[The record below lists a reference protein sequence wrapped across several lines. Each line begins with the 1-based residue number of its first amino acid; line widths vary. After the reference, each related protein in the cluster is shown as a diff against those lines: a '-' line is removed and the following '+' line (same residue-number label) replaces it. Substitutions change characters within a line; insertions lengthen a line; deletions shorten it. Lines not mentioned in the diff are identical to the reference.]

1 MSENENKYTIFSSLA
16 LRLLSIL
23 NTYILKFYLLFYFK
37 KEENYTYLIT
47 RAKYSSV
54 QSSQRILLTLH
65 PSLAYFRVRD
75 STT

>member
-1 MSENENKYTIFSSLA
+1 MSENQNKYSIFSSLA

-23 NTYILKFYLLFYFK
+23 ITYILKFYLLFYFK
-37 KEENYTYLIT
+37 KEENYTYLII

-54 QSSQRILLTLH
+54 QPSQRIQVTLH

>member
-37 KEENYTYLIT
+37 KEENYTYL
-47 RAKYSSV
+47 
-54 QSSQRILLTLH
+54 H